1 MRRRVER
8 GASRVGLL
16 LAVLGLFA
24 CGGGG
29 DSPRANPA
37 PRDFVGTLYFQVGA
51 GDLDG
56 DGRTDLAVIATSQD
70 GDRATVDPVDLH
82 ILIQDP
88 GNPGRFA
95 LRQRLRLAD
104 RFGAVALADL
114 NSDLRLDIAVT
125 EPESNQVR
133 VFLQDPVTAGLFHLQ
148 ETRRISDGVS
158 SIEVA
163 DVDLDGAPDLVL
175 ASPTGVQVLRQATG
189 APGSFPLLIAI
200 DVSQDRGEALDAEYD
215 SLATGDLNDDGLVD
229 IVTVRKAGNALV
241 YFHEAR
247 VPGSFQPVEPLS
259 LSLDVPAAITVGDL
273 NGDGLLDVVAVG
285 TTGTAFAQD
294 VILRVRLQNAAS
306 PGSFLPV
313 FRVTL
318 GERGAPV
325 HAIRALAADYS
336 KLALAGN
343 LDAWVDLYHSDA
355 VRMNPGAPPLEGR
368 EAIRQWVGEVNHT
381 VRAHEMEPI
390 EVEGTR
396 ELAYVRGTSRSTL
409 GAVLDG
415 QDVTMAD
422 EVSWLAVVRPDAS
435 GAWRFYRLIYN
446 TDLAP
451 AAADGG

>member
-1 MRRRVER
+1 MPLKPAVGG
-8 GASRVGLL
+8 GALRIGTLFAAL
-16 LAVLGLFA
+16 CLAA

-29 DSPRANPA
+29 DSPRASPA
-37 PRDFVGTLYFQVGA
+37 PRDFAGTLYFQLGA

-56 DGRTDLAVIATSQD
+56 DGRNDLAVIATVQD
-70 GDRATVDPVDLH
+70 GDPATVDPVDLH
-82 ILIQDP
+82 ILIQDL

-294 VILRVRLQNAAS
+294 VILLNRSDNH
-306 PGSFLPV
+306 GSRF
-313 FRVTL
+313 
-318 GERGAPV
+318 
-325 HAIRALAADYS
+325 
-336 KLALAGN
+336 
-343 LDAWVDLYHSDA
+343 
-355 VRMNPGAPPLEGR
+355 
-368 EAIRQWVGEVNHT
+368 
-381 VRAHEMEPI
+381 
-390 EVEGTR
+390 
-396 ELAYVRGTSRSTL
+396 STCE
-409 GAVLDG
+409 
-415 QDVTMAD
+415 T
-422 EVSWLAVVRPDAS
+422 
-435 GAWRFYRLIYN
+435 
-446 TDLAP
+446 T
-451 AAADGG
+451 